1 MPKRKRKSKKSSPTS
16 SSSSSGSSSDSSDS
30 EHEKQTSNIV
40 ENNISVCKDCSIK
53 IKFLYSGI
61 ELKCIY
67 CQFFLDYEYA
77 YICQK
82 CSKKNF

>member
-1 MPKRKRKSKKSSPTS
+1 MDIRFSKLNLE
-16 SSSSSGSSSDSSDS
+16 D
-30 EHEKQTSNIV
+30 NIICNLCK
-40 ENNISVCKDCSIK
+40 NNKVYNNASICKDCSIK
-53 IKFLYSGI
+53 IKFLYNGM

-77 YICQK
+77 YICEN

>member
-1 MPKRKRKSKKSSPTS
+1 MDIKFSKLNLEDNKICSICET
-16 SSSSSGSSSDSSDS
+16 
-30 EHEKQTSNIV
+30 NIV

>member
-1 MPKRKRKSKKSSPTS
+1 MDIKFSKLNLEDNKICSICET
-16 SSSSSGSSSDSSDS
+16 
-30 EHEKQTSNIV
+30 NIV
-40 ENNISVCKDCSIK
+40 ENNTSVCKDCSIK
-53 IKFLYSGI
+53 INFLYSGI

>member
-1 MPKRKRKSKKSSPTS
+1 MDIKFSKLNLEDNKICSICET
-16 SSSSSGSSSDSSDS
+16 
-30 EHEKQTSNIV
+30 NIV
-40 ENNISVCKDCSIK
+40 ENNTSVCKDCSIK
-53 IKFLYSGI
+53 IKFLYNGI